1 MLDDQALPGG
11 ENEEGNHTLALT
23 NNGPTGGVHYL
34 VLAMTHLQGN
44 SMYLFDVST
53 QWGDT

>member
-23 NNGPTGGVHYL
+23 NNGPTGGVHYCCS
-34 VLAMTHLQGN
+34 VGITSCASAAVAPG
-44 SMYLFDVST
+44 
-53 QWGDT
+53 